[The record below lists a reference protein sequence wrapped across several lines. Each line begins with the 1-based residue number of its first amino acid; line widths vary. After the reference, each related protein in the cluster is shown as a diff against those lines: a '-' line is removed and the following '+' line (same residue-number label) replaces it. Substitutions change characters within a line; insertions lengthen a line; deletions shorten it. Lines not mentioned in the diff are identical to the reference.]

1 MTSRAR
7 ISPPSRTKSSFLAL
21 SRMPMGELSA
31 GGDGVFSSGS
41 GAANSSKLELMI
53 KNLIAAAAVVLVAS
67 LGVAAAPDARTQ
79 VQGHVHTQAA
89 PGARSVTPM
98 KPHTGPLPAL
108 PRFSFEPPRPMAVV
122 QQVYEFAARHPEVLQ
137 YVPCYCGCER
147 IGHNGNHD
155 CFIKSRAANGRVS
168 EWDSHGIGCTIC
180 IDVARDA
187 MTLFNT
193 GATPTAIRAA
203 IDTKYG
209 SRFPSSTPT
218 PRPRR

>member
-1 MTSRAR
+1 M
-7 ISPPSRTKSSFLAL
+7 IKKLI
-21 SRMPMGELSA
+21 
-31 GGDGVFSSGS
+31 SGS
-41 GAANSSKLELMI
+41 TALL
-53 KNLIAAAAVVLVAS
+53 LAS
-67 LGVAAAPDARTQ
+67 LGLAVALDAKPQ
-79 VQGHVHTQAA
+79 VQGHVHAQAA
-89 PGARSVTPM
+89 PTVGRVTPM

-108 PRFSFEPPRPMAVV
+108 PRVSFEPPRSMAVV

-137 YVPCYCGCER
+137 HVPCYCGCER

-155 CFIKSRAANGRVS
+155 CFIKSRAANGRVA

-203 IDTKYG
+203 IDSKYG

-218 PRPRR
+218 PAPPRR

>member
-1 MTSRAR
+1 L
-7 ISPPSRTKSSFLAL
+7 II
-21 SRMPMGELSA
+21 
-31 GGDGVFSSGS
+31 
-41 GAANSSKLELMI
+41 MI
-53 KNLIAAAAVVLVAS
+53 KQLIAIASALLVGS
-67 LGVAAAPDARTQ
+67 LGLTVALDAEPQ
-79 VQGHVHTQAA
+79 ASGHVHAQAA
-89 PGARSVTPM
+89 PAARAVTPM

-108 PRFSFEPPRPMAVV
+108 PRVGFEPPRPMAVV

-137 YVPCYCGCER
+137 HVPCYCGCER

-193 GATPTAIRAA
+193 GAKPAAIRTAIDA
-203 IDTKYG
+203 KYG

-218 PRPRR
+218 PRPPSR